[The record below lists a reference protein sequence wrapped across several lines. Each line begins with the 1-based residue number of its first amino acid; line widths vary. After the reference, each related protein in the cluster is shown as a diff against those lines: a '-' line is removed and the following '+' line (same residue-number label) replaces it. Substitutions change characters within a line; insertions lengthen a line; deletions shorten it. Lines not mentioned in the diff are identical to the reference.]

1 MDHPLKSLREASG
14 CSQVEICR
22 RTGISPTRLSLA
34 EKFLIELTAKEEE
47 PIRETIVEL
56 TNVHSLRTSRE
67 SSSSTAGPRSA
78 LDPTGAWAQSNRYL
92 ARDVDG
98 PRLR

>member
-34 EKFLIELTAKEEE
+34 ENFLTGLTGETA
-47 PIRETIVEL
+47 RNTNTIVKNHCWPHNL
-56 TNVHSLRTSRE
+56 LPSVIDGLKARG
-67 SSSSTAGPRSA
+67 SS
-78 LDPTGAWAQSNRYL
+78 Q
-92 ARDVDG
+92 
-98 PRLR
+98 

>member
-34 EKFLIELTAKEEE
+34 ENFLTGLTGETA
-47 PIRETIVEL
+47 RNTHTIVKNIAGL
-56 TNVHSLRTSRE
+56 IISCLLSSPVSRRV
-67 SSSSTAGPRSA
+67 GPRNEE
-78 LDPTGAWAQSNRYL
+78 LCF
-92 ARDVDG
+92 
-98 PRLR
+98 